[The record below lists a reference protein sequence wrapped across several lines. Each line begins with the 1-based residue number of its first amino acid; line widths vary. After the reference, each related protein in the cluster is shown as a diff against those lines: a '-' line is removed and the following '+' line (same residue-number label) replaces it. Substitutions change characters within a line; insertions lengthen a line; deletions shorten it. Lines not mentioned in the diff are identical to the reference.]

1 MRTILIDHGGISRM
15 YDLMD
20 RAVRDLRAPDRLLLD
35 AMRAWVHTLTLAGE
49 PKRAVAGRFIDG
61 GSSFD
66 AAMTILDRCSSDTLS
81 FQRPCHP
88 KVDEIEAVLLGLWR
102 LVIAGRDQDAMATAE
117 LLIDS
122 DAAPELVRAIRMI
135 PPPRGTLH

>member
-1 MRTILIDHGGISRM
+1 M

-20 RAVRDLRAPDRLLLD
+20 RKVAELRQGDRLMLD

-66 AAMTILDRCSSDTLS
+66 AAMTILDRRSADTLA

-88 KVDEIEAVLLGLWR
+88 RVEEIEAVLLGLWR
-102 LVIAGRDQDAMATAE
+102 LVLDGREQEATATAAM
-117 LLIDS
+117 LIDS
-122 DAAPELVRAIRMI
+122 EAAPALVGAIRNV
-135 PPPRGTLH
+135 PPPRGTVH

>member
-1 MRTILIDHGGISRM
+1 M

-20 RAVRDLRAPDRLLLD
+20 RKVADLRNTDRLMLD

-66 AAMTILDRCSSDTLS
+66 AAMTILDRFSGETLS

-88 KVDEIEAVLLGLWR
+88 KVEETEAVLLGLWR
-102 LVIAGRDQDAMATAE
+102 LVLDGRDRDATATAG
-117 LLIDS
+117 LLVDG
-122 DAAPELVRAIRMI
+122 DAATDLVRTMRMI
-135 PPPRGTLH
+135 PPPRGTMH

>member
-1 MRTILIDHGGISRM
+1 M

-20 RAVRDLRAPDRLLLD
+20 RKVADLRNTDRLMLD

-66 AAMTILDRCSSDTLS
+66 AAMTILDRFSGETLS

-88 KVDEIEAVLLGLWR
+88 EVEETEAVLLGLWR
-102 LVIAGRDQDAMATAE
+102 LVLDGRDRDATATAG
-117 LLIDS
+117 LLVDG
-122 DAAPELVRAIRMI
+122 DAATNLVRTMRMI
-135 PPPRGTLH
+135 PPPRGTMH

>member
-1 MRTILIDHGGISRM
+1 M

-20 RAVRDLRAPDRLLLD
+20 RKVAELRTPDRLMLD

-66 AAMTILDRCSSDTLS
+66 AAMTILDRFSGETLA

-88 KVDEIEAVLLGLWR
+88 HVEETEAVLLGLWR
-102 LVIAGRDQDAMATAE
+102 LVLDGRDRDATATAT
-117 LLIDS
+117 LLVNGE
-122 DAAPELVRAIRMI
+122 AAPDLVRTMRMI
-135 PPPRGTLH
+135 PPPRGTIH

>member
-1 MRTILIDHGGISRM
+1 M

-20 RAVRDLRAPDRLLLD
+20 RKVADLRTHDRLMLD

-66 AAMTILDRCSSDTLS
+66 AAMTILDRCSGETLS

-88 KVDEIEAVLLGLWR
+88 QVEEIEAVLLGLWR
-102 LVIAGRDQDAMATAE
+102 LVLDGREGDATATAT
-117 LLIDS
+117 LLVDG
-122 DAAPELVRAIRMI
+122 DAAPDLVRTMRMI
-135 PPPRGTLH
+135 PPPRGTVH

>member
-1 MRTILIDHGGISRM
+1 M

-20 RAVRDLRAPDRLLLD
+20 RKVADLRTPDRLMLD

-66 AAMTILDRCSSDTLS
+66 AAMTILDRFSGETLS

-88 KVDEIEAVLLGLWR
+88 DVEEIEAVLLGLWR
-102 LVIAGRDQDAMATAE
+102 LVLDGRDGDATATAT
-117 LLIDS
+117 LLVDG
-122 DAAPELVRAIRMI
+122 DAAPDLVRTMRMI
-135 PPPRGTLH
+135 PPPRGTVH

>member
-1 MRTILIDHGGISRM
+1 M
-15 YDLMD
+15 YDLVD
-20 RAVRDLRAPDRLLLD
+20 RAVTDLRNPERLVLD

-66 AAMTILDRCSSDTLS
+66 AAMTILDRCSADTLS

-88 KVDEIEAVLLGLWR
+88 RVEEIEAVLLGLWR
-102 LVIAGRDQDAMATAE
+102 LVTDGREREARMTAALLVDA
-117 LLIDS
+117 
-122 DAAPELVRAIRMI
+122 DAAGDLVRAIRNI

>member
-1 MRTILIDHGGISRM
+1 M

-20 RAVRDLRAPDRLLLD
+20 RKVADLRTPDRLMLD

-66 AAMTILDRCSSDTLS
+66 AAMTILDRFSGETLS
-81 FQRPCHP
+81 FQRPCYP
-88 KVDEIEAVLLGLWR
+88 DVEEIEAVLLGLWR
-102 LVIAGRDQDAMATAE
+102 LVLDGRDGDATATAT
-117 LLIDS
+117 LLVDG
-122 DAAPELVRAIRMI
+122 DAAPDLVRTMRMI
-135 PPPRGTLH
+135 PPPRGTVH

>member
-1 MRTILIDHGGISRM
+1 M
-15 YDLMD
+15 YDLID
-20 RAVRDLRAPDRLLLD
+20 RAVTDLRTPDRLVLD

-66 AAMTILDRCSSDTLS
+66 AAMTILDRCSADTLS

-88 KVDEIEAVLLGLWR
+88 QVDEVEAVLLGLWR
-102 LVIAGRDQDAMATAE
+102 LVIEERDHEAIATAA
-117 LLIDS
+117 LLVVA
-122 DAAPELVRAIRMI
+122 DAARDLVRAIRNI

>member
-1 MRTILIDHGGISRM
+1 M

-20 RAVRDLRAPDRLLLD
+20 RKVADLRAPDRLMLD

-66 AAMTILDRCSSDTLS
+66 AAMNILDRFSGDTLS

-102 LVIAGRDQDAMATAE
+102 LVLAGREQDATATAG

-122 DAAPELVRAIRMI
+122 DAVPDLVRTMRMI
-135 PPPRGTLH
+135 PPPLGTIH

>member
-1 MRTILIDHGGISRM
+1 M
-15 YDLMD
+15 YDLID
-20 RAVRDLRAPDRLLLD
+20 RAVRDLRTPDRLVLD
-35 AMRAWVHTLTLAGE
+35 AMRAWVHSLTLAGE

-66 AAMTILDRCSSDTLS
+66 AAMSILDRYSADTLS

-88 KVDEIEAVLLGLWR
+88 QVEEIEAVLLGLWR
-102 LVIAGRDQDAMATAE
+102 LVIDGREREATQTAALLVDA
-117 LLIDS
+117 
-122 DAAPELVRAIRMI
+122 DAARDLVRAIRNI